1 VTVERVGGAPGPKH
15 HRAIDLQA
23 PPAYNQ
29 IYGAKI
35 R

>member
-1 VTVERVGGAPGPKH
+1 MNLGVSLNLPCVA
-15 HRAIDLQA
+15 RAIDLQA